1 MRQEELAA
9 VVLSENSRSRYVSGY
24 QRYYIATYLP
34 FVHAVVMTMNA
45 GPVLLLP
52 RQIMQ
57 SAEECIAEKAVE
69 FPQSQEGKI
78 ETLASVLGELG
89 VQSKRIGMEFD
100 FLHYGFLAS
109 LKERLHDAEIADV
122 SSLMTKVTAVK
133 FPEEVELLRQ
143 AAHIA
148 DKGTDVAIKAAV
160 EGASELEVAALSSDC
175 MLRGGAEFINH
186 MTVRAGPHAVGNYP
200 IPTQRII
207 QKGDCVMIDL
217 GCVYQGYVSDM
228 NRTIVVG
235 TPTDEQREL
244 IHVGQEMLEQGIAAV
259 QAGVFAS
266 EVWRASFEVADRVGM
281 ADRIII
287 PFTGHGVGISL
298 HEEPYIKPDSDI
310 ILEEGMV
317 LALEPGVYAA
327 GIGGCRP
334 EDMLVVT
341 ATGAEVLTHYPS
353 VYELLQS

>member
-24 QRYYIATYLP
+24 QRYYTATYLP
-34 FVHAVVMTMNA
+34 FVHAVVMTMDA

-89 VQSKRIGMEFD
+89 VQNKRIGMEFD
-100 FLHYGFLAS
+100 FVHYGFLAS
-109 LKERLHDAEIADV
+109 LKERLHDAEITDV
-122 SSLMTKVTAVK
+122 SPLMTKVTAVK

-143 AAHIA
+143 SAHIV
-148 DKGTDVAIKAAV
+148 DKGTGAAIKAAV
-160 EGASELEVAALSSDC
+160 EGVSEMEVAALSSAC
-175 MLRGGAEFINH
+175 MLSEGAEFINH
-186 MTVRAGPHAVGNYP
+186 MTVRTGPHTAGNYP

-207 QKGDCVMIDL
+207 QKGEFVMFDL
-217 GCVYQGYVSDM
+217 GCVYQGYVSDI

-235 TPTDEQREL
+235 TPTDEQREI
-244 IHVGQEMLEQGIAAV
+244 IHVSQEMLEKGIATV
-259 QAGVFAS
+259 RAGVFAS
-266 EVWRASFEVADRVGM
+266 EVWRASFEVAERAGM
-281 ADRIII
+281 AERVII

-298 HEEPYIKPDSDI
+298 QEEPYIKPDSDI
-310 ILEEGMV
+310 ILKEGMV
-317 LALEPGVYAA
+317 LALEPGIYAA

-334 EDMLVVT
+334 EDMLLVT

-353 VYELLQS
+353 VYELLQT